1 MAAGEWVRDKY
12 LNKKSNKLNL
22 VFLDSEDKT
31 TSHTLATMIKD
42 YEKQTLNN
50 DDLSDEVI

>member
-22 VFLDSEDKT
+22 VFHDSEDD
-31 TSHTLATMIKD
+31 TSSLTLATMIKD
-42 YEKQTLNN
+42 YEK
-50 DDLSDEVI
+50 